1 MSGHAAFPPIDVSI
15 SFPLTHPESCCV
27 KPKVKLTMLVRY
39 TRHSVCSLRKEEKP
53 GRRFIVIDSVN
64 SFPLP
69 ADGSEAILGVP
80 MWEGRGDCIWMWIS
94 LLYGRD

>member
-1 MSGHAAFPPIDVSI
+1 
-15 SFPLTHPESCCV
+15 
-27 KPKVKLTMLVRY
+27 MLVRY

-53 GRRFIVIDSVN
+53 GKRFIVIDSVN

-80 MWEGRGDCIWMWIS
+80 MWEGGETRGLHLDVD
-94 LLYGRD
+94 LLLSERD